1 MDTYKILCIID
12 SLLIIVLCIFISV
25 VGRRLSHVAFGFD
38 NFWDKFLYWF
48 SRIVI
53 FIEFITLAF
62 IDYKIVLVLNIIF
75 IILDIIFIILASIFK
90 ILNRK
95 NNQNDNK

>member
-12 SLLIIVLCIFISV
+12 SLMIIALCIFISV
-25 VGRRLSHVAFGFD
+25 VGRGLSRIAFGSD

-48 SRIVI
+48 SLIVN
-53 FIEFITLAF
+53 FIEFITLTF
-62 IDYKIVLVLNIIF
+62 IDYNIALV
-75 IILDIIFIILASIFK
+75 LDIIFIILAIIFK